1 MMDQVN
7 SEWSHKQDPLTGGTN
22 STYLSDPLPCTG
34 SVVHTAGDVLPGLY
48 TGENVRHASTRAW
61 GGMHNKGYTG
71 VPSSLARPR
80 VLQVLHIAIVSL
92 NVDMVRPVPCL
103 RPQPA

>member
-48 TGENVRHASTRAW
+48 TGENVRHAARVRV
-61 GGMHNKGYTG
+61 GGDAQQG
-71 VPSSLARPR
+71 
-80 VLQVLHIAIVSL
+80 LHRCS
-92 NVDMVRPVPCL
+92 
-103 RPQPA
+103 